1 MSLPPIIQPTDTF
14 NTWFDA
20 TNNLI
25 SHVSNTSAYVLV
37 NNTAQGNVSVTG
49 TVTTATLVA
58 NGNVVLGG
66 LTTGCTT
73 PVFKLT
79 TNGVSDTAAIIAS
92 NVSIAATNT
101 VISGT
106 DLTIAP
112 NTVINGKTTLTGN
125 LAVTLGATFSNT
137 IVVTGNTTFSNTLA
151 VTGNTTFS
159 NTLAVTGNTTFSNT
173 LAVTGAT
180 TLSNTLGVTGAA
192 TLSNTLGVT
201 GATTLSN
208 TLAITGTT
216 TFNAG
221 MVLGGPIE
229 WKSTFIE
236 TDAALTGAGTAAPL
250 PVQSNTSVYRFSSAV
265 SKSIAGVEQAN
276 TAQPRSLILVNVGDT
291 DVFLEHANTGATTNA
306 FYCAANTNALL
317 PRQGAAHLYYDTTI
331 TRWRVIGTSFPEAN
345 TTANGYVTTTT
356 QSFAGAKTFT
366 GRAFFT
372 GGLSIDTTDTS
383 ADFMVSNSGAEGIE
397 ISAATAS
404 GVSTIQ
410 SISRSPLAWNR
421 MNMNALDYTFN
432 CNGTTPA
439 MSLSSA
445 GLLTV
450 SGAGSHTFAASNASG
465 GNNLTLRNTAS
476 ASAAY
481 SSLSIGNDTLSYLGT
496 ITAWSSGAATTGF
509 SEADGVSFVAYGA
522 GGMKIG
528 TNSNY
533 ALKFYQNATVALTLG
548 ASQAATFSG
557 AVNVHG
563 ILDLN
568 NSANSRL
575 VLPVGADKWSV

>member
-180 TLSNTLGVTGAA
+180 TLSNTLGVTGAV

-250 PVQSNTSVYRFSSAV
+250 PVQANTSVYRFSSAV

-366 GRAFFT
+366 GPVSIVNASGTNELSFT
-372 GGLSIDTTDTS
+372 GTDFTNILSATTAGMQIGIT
-383 ADFMVSNSGAEGIE
+383 GATGD
-397 ISAATAS
+397 
-404 GVSTIQ
+404 
-410 SISRSPLAWNR
+410 LAFLTNNTTR
-421 MNMNALDYTFN
+421 MT
-432 CNGTTPA
+432 
-439 MSLSSA
+439 LSSA
-445 GLLTV
+445 G
-450 SGAGSHTFAASNASG
+450 
-465 GNNLTLRNTAS
+465 
-476 ASAAY
+476 
-481 SSLSIGNDTLSYLGT
+481 
-496 ITAWSSGAATTGF
+496 
-509 SEADGVSFVAYGA
+509 
-522 GGMKIG
+522 
-528 TNSNY
+528 
-533 ALKFYQNATVALTLG
+533 
-548 ASQAATFSG
+548 AATFSG
-557 AVNVHG
+557 AVNVSG
-563 ILDLN
+563 ILYVANTVDLN
-568 NSANSRL
+568 NSTYGRL